1 MKLIEENKNGTEM
14 YRLDDGRL
22 GKIYPS
28 GYVRV
33 TILNHGI
40 VNGKYF
46 HRDSTKKSRW
56 YQINKVEKYKDDEN
70 QRWFFHRR
78 ILIPKR
84 SDRLSYLKAFND
96 KNCDKLTQKIKML
109 QIYIK
114 NLLWTIDHVRTR
126 NAEEHALKQ
135 INLEDKINEIKYI
148 VNRRWKIY
156 IMAQC

>member
-40 VNGKYF
+40 INGKYS
-46 HRDSTKKSRW
+46 HRNSTKNSRW
-56 YQINKVEKYKDDEN
+56 YQINKVEKYKDDKYQSWN
-70 QRWFFHRR
+70 FHRR

-84 SDRLSYLKAFND
+84 SDRLSLLQAFND
-96 KNCDKLTQKIKML
+96 KNCDKMTHKIKIL
-109 QIYIK
+109 EGYIK
-114 NLLWTIDHVRTR
+114 HLLRSVDHARTR
-126 NAEEHALKQ
+126 NAEENALKQ

-148 VNRRWKIY
+148 INRK
-156 IMAQC
+156 

>member
-1 MKLIEENKNGTEM
+1 MKLIEANINGTEM

-40 VNGKYF
+40 KNGKYF
-46 HRDSTKKSRW
+46 HRNSTKNSRW
-56 YQINKVEKYKDDEN
+56 YQINKVEKYKDN
-70 QRWFFHRR
+70 KYQSWNFHRR

-84 SDRLSYLKAFND
+84 SDRLSLLQAFND
-96 KNCDKLTQKIKML
+96 KNCDKMTHKIKML
-109 QIYIK
+109 ESYIK
-114 NLLWTIDHVRTR
+114 HLLWTIDYSKTR
-126 NAEEHALKQ
+126 NAEENALKQ

-148 VNRRWKIY
+148 VNRR
-156 IMAQC
+156 

>member
-14 YRLDDGRL
+14 YQLNDGRL

-40 VNGKYF
+40 KNGKYF
-46 HRDSTKKSRW
+46 HRNSTKNSRW
-56 YQINKVEKYKDDEN
+56 YQINKVEKYKDDKYQSWN
-70 QRWFFHRR
+70 FHRR

-84 SDRLSYLKAFND
+84 SDRLSLLQAFND
-96 KNCDKLTQKIKML
+96 KNCDKMTHKIKML
-109 QIYIK
+109 ESYIK
-114 NLLWTIDHVRTR
+114 HLLWSIDYSKTR
-126 NAEEHALKQ
+126 NAEENALKQ

-148 VNRRWKIY
+148 INRK
-156 IMAQC
+156 

>member
-1 MKLIEENKNGTEM
+1 MKLIEANINGTEM

-40 VNGKYF
+40 KNGKYF
-46 HRDSTKKSRW
+46 HRNSTKNSRW
-56 YQINKVEKYKDDEN
+56 YQINKVEKYKDDKYQSWN
-70 QRWFFHRR
+70 FHRR

-84 SDRLSYLKAFND
+84 SDRLSLLQAFND
-96 KNCDKLTQKIKML
+96 KNCDKMTHKIKML
-109 QIYIK
+109 ESYIK
-114 NLLWTIDHVRTR
+114 HLLWSIDYSKTR
-126 NAEEHALKQ
+126 NAEENALKQ

-148 VNRRWKIY
+148 VNRR
-156 IMAQC
+156 

>member
-1 MKLIEENKNGTEM
+1 MKLVNINKNGTEM

-22 GKIYPS
+22 GAIYPS

-33 TILNHGI
+33 TTLHNGI
-40 VNGKYF
+40 KDGEYF
-46 HRDSTKKSRW
+46 HYDSTKNSRW
-56 YQINKVEKYKDDEN
+56 YQINKVEKYKTDEN

-84 SDRLSYLKAFND
+84 NDRLSYLKSFND

-114 NLLWTIDHVRTR
+114 NLLWGMDHR
-126 NAEEHALKQ
+126 AEKYTLKQ
-135 INLEDKINEIKYI
+135 KSFEDKIKEIEYI
-148 VNRRWKIY
+148 INRK
-156 IMAQC
+156 

>member
-1 MKLIEENKNGTEM
+1 MKLIEANINGTEM

-40 VNGKYF
+40 KNGKYF
-46 HRDSTKKSRW
+46 HRNSTKNSRW
-56 YQINKVEKYKDDEN
+56 YQINKVEKYKDN
-70 QRWFFHRR
+70 KYQSWNFHRR

-84 SDRLSYLKAFND
+84 SDRLSLLQAFND
-96 KNCDKLTQKIKML
+96 KNCDKMTHKIKML
-109 QIYIK
+109 ESYIK
-114 NLLWTIDHVRTR
+114 HLLWSIDYSKTR
-126 NAEEHALKQ
+126 NAEENALKQ

-148 VNRRWKIY
+148 INRK
-156 IMAQC
+156 

>member
-1 MKLIEENKNGTEM
+1 MKLIEENINGTEM

-40 VNGKYF
+40 KNGKYF
-46 HRDSTKKSRW
+46 HRNSTKNSRW
-56 YQINKVEKYKDDEN
+56 YQINKVEKYKDDKYQSWN
-70 QRWFFHRR
+70 FHRR

-84 SDRLSYLKAFND
+84 NDRLSLLQTFND
-96 KNCDKLTQKIKML
+96 KNCDKMTHKIKML
-109 QIYIK
+109 ESYIK
-114 NLLWTIDHVRTR
+114 HLLWSIDYSRTR
-126 NAEEHALKQ
+126 NAEENALKQ

-148 VNRRWKIY
+148 INRK
-156 IMAQC
+156 